1 MGAVE
6 ETRLGGR
13 YRIIGILGRGGMGE
27 VYRAL
32 DETTGT
38 TVAVKS
44 TDLGRW
50 GPHQREVLEA
60 QFRREAQT
68 LLRLDHPLLPK
79 FLDYLEEDQQ
89 AYLVMELVPG
99 GNLAQRI
106 SESGPLSE
114 EILLGYLMQL
124 CEVLDYLHKQ
134 SPPVIFRDLKPSNV
148 MLCPDGGLK
157 LIDFGLAKST
167 YEPGSEATHTG
178 ARGMVSP
185 GFAAPE
191 QYGGGTDERSDLYSL
206 GATAY
211 FLATGT
217 APADAVERASSG
229 DPLIS
234 PDLLHPQLS
243 ASTALL
249 ITRLLQLKRDR
260 RPTSAAEVLAQLQA
274 RSGLEVPTM
283 QAPLASVRGRFPGRR
298 RAFRWAS
305 LSLLCLVGGVAY
317 WLLAAARNIPLHL
330 ESSPA
335 GAEVFLDGERA
346 GLTPCNLTVTSKTKV
361 SLRKDGYLPCQDEP
375 AKFAESKQPVSLW
388 IALRPGTSDPQ
399 TALDHLPSFY
409 PPGLGGP
416 PWFAQAKA
424 DQSFKGHVLGIPSEW
439 AVTQRLDTKWEIR
452 KASMNSGTQRQA
464 SLEWR
469 QGDRA
474 QLLQAEVERLR
485 VQWVLVRVLGQ
496 PHSSLAYF
504 EDQRGGVNGRLA
516 WLWSEQ
522 AQGNFVLKVQ
532 ASPCEDVY
540 SFIRDLEILRSG
552 LDL

>member
-1 MGAVE
+1 
-6 ETRLGGR
+6 
-13 YRIIGILGRGGMGE
+13 MGE
-27 VYRAL
+27 VYRAV
-32 DETTGT
+32 DESTDT

-50 GPHQREVLEA
+50 GPNQREVLEA

-89 AYLVMELVPG
+89 AFLVMELVPG
-99 GNLAQRI
+99 NNLAQRI
-106 SESGPLSE
+106 LESGPLSE
-114 EILLGYLMQL
+114 ETLLHYLMQL

-243 ASTALL
+243 PSTALL

-260 RPTSAAEVLAQLQA
+260 RPTSASEVLAQLQA
-274 RSGLEVPTM
+274 RSGLEVATM
-283 QAPLASVRGRFPGRR
+283 QAPLAPLKRSPRR
-298 RAFRWAS
+298 RAAVVF
-305 LSLLCLVGGVAY
+305 LLGLGGLAAY
-317 WLLAAARNIPLHL
+317 FLQPAARNIPLHL

-335 GAEVFLDGERA
+335 GAEVFLDEQSA
-346 GLTPCNLTVTSKTKV
+346 GLTPCNVTVTSKTKV
-361 SLRKDGYLPCQDEP
+361 SLRKDGFLPCQDEP
-375 AKFAESKQPVSLW
+375 GKFAKAEQPVSLW

-399 TALDHLPSFY
+399 TALDRLPSFY

-416 PWFAQAKA
+416 PWFAQPKA
-424 DQSFKGHVLGIPSEW
+424 DQSFEGHALAIPSEW
-439 AVTQRLDTKWEIR
+439 SVTQRLATKWEMR
-452 KASMNSGTQRQA
+452 KASINSGTQRQA

-474 QLLQAEVERLR
+474 QLLQSEVERLG

-504 EDQRGGVNGRLA
+504 EDQRGGANGRLA

-522 AQGNFVLKVQ
+522 AQGEFVLKVQ

-540 SFIRDLEILRSG
+540 TFIRDLEILRSA
-552 LDL
+552 LAL

>member
-1 MGAVE
+1 
-6 ETRLGGR
+6 
-13 YRIIGILGRGGMGE
+13 MGE
-27 VYRAL
+27 VYRAV
-32 DETTGT
+32 DETSET

-50 GPHQREVLEA
+50 GPNQREVLQA

-89 AYLVMELVPG
+89 AFLVMELVPG
-99 GNLAQRI
+99 SNLAQRI
-106 SESGPLSE
+106 LESGPLSE
-114 EILLGYLMQL
+114 ETLLGYLMQL

-167 YEPGSEATHTG
+167 FEPASEATHTG

-234 PDLLHPQLS
+234 PDLLHPKLS
-243 ASTALL
+243 SPTALL

-274 RSGLEVPTM
+274 RTGLEVPTM
-283 QAPLASVRGRFPGRR
+283 QAPLASLERFPRRR
-298 RAFRWAS
+298 RAIRWAS
-305 LSLLCLVGGVAY
+305 FFLLCLGGVLAY
-317 WLLAAARNIPLHL
+317 FVWPAARNIPLHL

-335 GAEVFLDGERA
+335 GAEVLLDGQRA
-346 GLTPCNLTVTSKTKV
+346 GLTPCNVTVTRKTKV
-361 SLRKDGYLPCQDEP
+361 SLRKDGFLPCQDEP
-375 AKFAESKQPVSLW
+375 SKFAKADQPLTLLVT
-388 IALRPGTSDPQ
+388 LRPGTSDPH
-399 TALDHLPSFY
+399 TALDQLPSFY

-416 PWFAQAKA
+416 PWFAKAKA
-424 DQSFKGHVLGIPSEW
+424 DQSFKGHALGIPSEW
-439 AVTQRLDTKWEIR
+439 SVTQRLATKWEMR
-452 KASMNSGTQRQA
+452 KASGNSGIQRKA
-464 SLEWR
+464 TLEWGE
-469 QGDRA
+469 GDRA
-474 QLLQAEVERLR
+474 QLFQTEIERLGAR
-485 VQWVLVRVLGQ
+485 WVLVRVLGQ
-496 PHSSLAYF
+496 PHSTLAYF
-504 EDQRGGVNGRLA
+504 EDQRGGANGRLA
-516 WLWSEQ
+516 WLWSQQ
-522 AQGNFVLKVQ
+522 AEGNFVLKLE
-532 ASPCEDVY
+532 ASPCENVY
-540 SFIRDLEILRSG
+540 SFIRDLEILRSA
-552 LDL
+552 LNL